1 MAVVIVKNKASNIL
15 FTYSSP
21 PSIDIPDDNDSRG
34 DGGHACFICGRS
46 MKKGESFVCVSRYWK
61 TGKLDDSNVNVLDC
75 VASIQACKSC
85 TILSASSKQKWVDKP
100 KLVDIEING
109 FYMYAKLIVEEI
121 IHKLADT
128 CINISSIINELEDV
142 TVLLLN
148 LDREILAG
156 GIYRP
161 SAVVL
166 LSDDQCC
173 SCHRKIDFNKPHLS
187 IEIEVDTPGVDIINP
202 SCIMPLG
209 NYCSACA
216 RKLFHLYDNEFD
228 VYGIWR

>member
-1 MAVVIVKNKASNIL
+1 MKTLKIL
-15 FTYSSP
+15 LFIALFSVFLSCGDDDK
-21 PSIDIPDDNDSRG
+21 PSKPKIEI
-34 DGGHACFICGRS
+34 
-46 MKKGESFVCVSRYWK
+46 GESYQGGLIAYIFQEGDLGYVEGEK
-61 TGKLDDSNVNVLDC
+61 HG
-75 VASIQACKSC
+75 
-85 TILSASSKQKWVDKP
+85 
-100 KLVDIEING
+100 
-109 FYMYAKLIVEEI
+109 LIV
-121 IHKLADT
+121 AD
-128 CINISSIINELEDV
+128 IELEDV